1 MGTAQVVFCHPNDQS
16 LQKTL
21 KRLHQLHQFALAN
34 LLAQLLMKNEF
45 RNLKQQLRMFEGIF
59 DFLCNQCIEKKKP
72 ECCIKYNKARFTL
85 HSHSFSCK
93 CDSFRDADGDPAV
106 IALNIFSSC

>member
-21 KRLHQLHQFALAN
+21 KRLYQLHQFALAN

-59 DFLCNQCIEKKKP
+59 DFLCNQCREKKSL
-72 ECCIKYNKARFTL
+72 NVALSTTMQDSHFTL
-85 HSHSFSCK
+85 ILFHVNVI
-93 CDSFRDADGDPAV
+93 DSEMLTEIV
-106 IALNIFSSC
+106 L